1 MTILYRVASLIAL
14 LWLVPAAPCMAQDY
28 PSRPVKMI
36 VPFGAGGPTD
46 IFTRLL
52 AEELRKSLKEPFVM
66 ENRPGAGTIIGT
78 DAAAKSPPDGYTLLM
93 ISATQTTTET
103 LVPNKPFK
111 LLRDFV
117 PVAALLNSELVMV
130 VHPSVPVNT
139 VKEFIVLAKSKS
151 GALNYASSGVGSNYH
166 MAGEL
171 FKNLT
176 GTDILHVP
184 YKGSSGARNDIISGQ
199 IEMMFDSVP
208 SMAPMIHAGRVKALG
223 TTGKVRSAI
232 LPDVPTLSEAGVPGY
247 EATIWIGVMV
257 PAGTPQPIVTLLNTE
272 INKILARPDVKEA
285 WEKQGAAPMIMKP
298 EEFGVYVQSEID
310 KWASRF
316 PNTRNRRYWQSRR

>member
-1 MTILYRVASLIAL
+1 MTIVQRVLSLLASTIMILAA
-14 LWLVPAAPCMAQDY
+14 AAPSTAQDY
-28 PSRPVKMI
+28 PFHPIKMI

-52 AEELRKSLKEPFVM
+52 AEELRKALKQPFVL

-78 DAAAKSPPDGYTLLM
+78 EAAAKSPPDGYTLLM

-103 LVPNKPFK
+103 LVPSKPYK

-117 PVAALLNSELVMV
+117 PVASLLNSELVMV

-139 VKEFIVLAKSKS
+139 VKDFIALAKSKP

-176 GTDILHVP
+176 GTNILHVP

-208 SMAPMIHAGRVKALG
+208 SMAPMIQAGRVKALG
-223 TTGKVRSAI
+223 TTGKMRSAI

-247 EATIWIGVMV
+247 EATIWIGVMA

-272 INKILARPDVKEA
+272 INKILARADVVEA
-285 WEKQGAAPMIMKP
+285 WTKQGATAMSMTP
-298 EEFGVYVQSEID
+298 EQFGDYVQSEID
-310 KWASRF
+310 KWARVINANGIK
-316 PNTRNRRYWQSRR
+316 PE

>member
-1 MTILYRVASLIAL
+1 MTARRRPLVLVCFAFLSVVAPSLS
-14 LWLVPAAPCMAQDY
+14 AAEDY
-28 PSRPVKMI
+28 PSRPVRVI

-46 IFTRLL
+46 VFTRII
-52 AEELRKSLKEPFVM
+52 ADELHKSLKQPFVM
-66 ENRPGAGTIIGT
+66 ENRPGAGTIIGS

-93 ISATQTTTET
+93 VSATQTTTET

-111 LLRDFV
+111 LLRDLL
-117 PVAALLNSELVMV
+117 PVASLLSSELVMV
-130 VHPSVPVNT
+130 VHPSVPVSN
-139 VKEFIVLAKSKS
+139 VREFIALAKSKP

-184 YKGSSGARNDIISGQ
+184 YKGSTGARNDIISGQ

-208 SMAPMIHAGRVKALG
+208 TMAQMIQAGRVKALG
-223 TTGKVRSAI
+223 TTGRIRSAI

-247 EATIWIGVMV
+247 EATIWLGVMA
-257 PAGTPQPIVTLLNTE
+257 PAGTPQHVVDLLNKE
-272 INKILARPDVKEA
+272 INKILARPEVKDA
-285 WEKQGAAPMIMKP
+285 WEKQGAVAMAMTPD
-298 EEFGVYVQSEID
+298 EFGAHMRSEIER
-310 KWASRF
+310 WAKIIKA
-316 PNTRNRRYWQSRR
+316 NNIKGE

>member
-1 MTILYRVASLIAL
+1 MILAAA
-14 LWLVPAAPCMAQDY
+14 AAPSTAQDY
-28 PSRPVKMI
+28 PSHPIKMI

-52 AEELRKSLKEPFVM
+52 AEELRKALKQPFVL

-78 DAAAKSPPDGYTLLM
+78 EAAAKSPPDGYTLLM

-103 LVPNKPFK
+103 LVPSKPYK

-117 PVAALLNSELVMV
+117 PVASLLNSELVMV

-139 VKEFIVLAKSKS
+139 VKDFIALAKSKP

-208 SMAPMIHAGRVKALG
+208 SMAPMIQAGRVKALG
-223 TTGKVRSAI
+223 TTGKMRSAI

-247 EATIWIGVMV
+247 EATIWIGVMA

-272 INKILARPDVKEA
+272 INKILARADVVEA
-285 WEKQGAAPMIMKP
+285 WTKQGATAMSMTP
-298 EEFGVYVQSEID
+298 EQFGDYVQSEID
-310 KWASRF
+310 KWARVINANGIK
-316 PNTRNRRYWQSRR
+316 PE

>member
-1 MTILYRVASLIAL
+1 MPILHRVLPLITLAV
-14 LWLVPAAPCMAQDY
+14 LWLVPAALCTAQDY

-36 VPFGAGGPTD
+36 IPFGAGGPTD

-111 LLRDFV
+111 LMRDFV
-117 PVAALLNSELVMV
+117 PVASLLNSELVMV
-130 VHPSVPVNT
+130 VPPSVPVNT
-139 VKEFIVLAKSKS
+139 VKEFIALAKSKP

-184 YKGSSGARNDIISGQ
+184 YKGSSGARNDIVSGQ
-199 IEMMFDSVP
+199 IEMMFDSLP
-208 SMAPMIHAGRVKALG
+208 SMAPIIQAGRVKALG

-247 EATIWIGVMV
+247 EATIWIGLMV
-257 PAGTPQPIVTLLNTE
+257 PTGTPQPIVTLLSTE

-285 WEKQGAAPMIMKP
+285 WEKQGATPMIMKP
-298 EEFGVYVQSEID
+298 EEFGVYIQSEID
-310 KWASRF
+310 KWAKLIKANNIK
-316 PNTRNRRYWQSRR
+316 PE

>member
-1 MTILYRVASLIAL
+1 
-14 LWLVPAAPCMAQDY
+14 
-28 PSRPVKMI
+28 
-36 VPFGAGGPTD
+36 
-46 IFTRLL
+46 
-52 AEELRKSLKEPFVM
+52 
-66 ENRPGAGTIIGT
+66 
-78 DAAAKSPPDGYTLLM
+78 
-93 ISATQTTTET
+93 
-103 LVPNKPFK
+103 
-111 LLRDFV
+111 LRDFV
-117 PVAALLNSELVMV
+117 PVASLLNSELVMV

-139 VKEFIVLAKSKS
+139 VKEFIALAKSRP

-208 SMAPMIHAGRVKALG
+208 SMAPIIQAGRVKALG

-247 EATIWIGVMV
+247 EATIWIGVMA
-257 PAGTPQPIVTLLNTE
+257 PAGTPQPIVTLLSTE
-272 INKILARPDVKEA
+272 INKILGRADVREA
-285 WEKQGAAPMIMKP
+285 WKKQGANTMVMTP
-298 EEFGVYVQSEID
+298 EQFGGYVQSEID
-310 KWASRF
+310 KWAKVIQANGIK
-316 PNTRNRRYWQSRR
+316 PE

>member
-1 MTILYRVASLIAL
+1 MTIVQRVLSLLASTVMILAA
-14 LWLVPAAPCMAQDY
+14 AAPSTAQDY
-28 PSRPVKMI
+28 PSHPIKMI

-52 AEELRKSLKEPFVM
+52 AEELRKALKQPFVL

-78 DAAAKSPPDGYTLLM
+78 EAAAKSPPDGYTLLM

-103 LVPNKPFK
+103 LVPSKPYK

-117 PVAALLNSELVMV
+117 PVASLLNSELVMV
-130 VHPSVPVNT
+130 VHPSVPVNI
-139 VKEFIVLAKSKS
+139 VKDFITLAKSKP

-176 GTDILHVP
+176 GTNILHVP

-208 SMAPMIHAGRVKALG
+208 SMAPMIQAGRVKALG
-223 TTGKVRSAI
+223 TTGKMRSAI

-247 EATIWIGVMV
+247 EATIWIGVMA

-272 INKILARPDVKEA
+272 INKILARADVVEA
-285 WEKQGAAPMIMKP
+285 WTKQGATAMSMTP
-298 EEFGVYVQSEID
+298 EQFGDYVQSEID
-310 KWASRF
+310 KWARVINANGIK
-316 PNTRNRRYWQSRR
+316 PE

>member
-1 MTILYRVASLIAL
+1 
-14 LWLVPAAPCMAQDY
+14 
-28 PSRPVKMI
+28 MI

-52 AEELRKSLKEPFVM
+52 AEELRKSLKESFVM

-103 LVPNKPFK
+103 LVPNKPYK

-117 PVAALLNSELVMV
+117 PVASLLNSELVMV
-130 VHPSVPVNT
+130 VPASVPVNT
-139 VKEFIVLAKSKS
+139 VKEFIALAKSKP

-199 IEMMFDSVP
+199 IEMMFDSLP
-208 SMAPMIHAGRVKALG
+208 SMAPIIQAGRVKALG
-223 TTGKVRSAI
+223 TTGKARSAI

-247 EATIWIGVMV
+247 EATIWIGLMV
-257 PAGTPQPIVTLLNTE
+257 PTGTPQPIVTLLSTE
-272 INKILARPDVKEA
+272 INKILARPDVREA
-285 WEKQGAAPMIMKP
+285 WEKQGATPMIMKP

-310 KWASRF
+310 KWAKVIKANNIK
-316 PNTRNRRYWQSRR
+316 PE

>member
-1 MTILYRVASLIAL
+1 MTILQRVSSLVAL
-14 LWLVPAAPCMAQDY
+14 AMLSLAAAAPSRAQDY
-28 PSRPVKMI
+28 PSHPVKMI

-52 AEELRKSLKEPFVM
+52 AEELRKALKEPFVM

-78 DAAAKSPPDGYTLLM
+78 EAAAKSPPDGYTLLM

-103 LVPNKPFK
+103 LVPNKSYK

-117 PVAALLNSELVMV
+117 PVASLLNSELVMV

-139 VKEFIVLAKSKS
+139 VKDFIALAKSKP

-208 SMAPMIHAGRVKALG
+208 SVAPMIQAGRVKALG

-232 LPDVPTLSEAGVPGY
+232 LPDIPTLSEAGVPGY
-247 EATIWIGVMV
+247 EATIWIGLMA
-257 PAGTPQPIVTLLNTE
+257 PAGTPQPIVTLLSSE
-272 INKILARPDVKEA
+272 INKILARADVIEA
-285 WEKQGAAPMIMKP
+285 WRKQGATAMSMTPDQ
-298 EEFGVYVQSEID
+298 FGEYVQSEID
-310 KWASRF
+310 KWARVIKANGIK
-316 PNTRNRRYWQSRR
+316 PE

>member
-1 MTILYRVASLIAL
+1 MTIVQRVLSLLASTVMILAA
-14 LWLVPAAPCMAQDY
+14 AAPSTAQDY
-28 PSRPVKMI
+28 PSHPIKMI

-52 AEELRKSLKEPFVM
+52 AEELRKALKQPFVL

-78 DAAAKSPPDGYTLLM
+78 EAAAKSPPDGYTLLM

-103 LVPNKPFK
+103 LVPSKPYK

-117 PVAALLNSELVMV
+117 PVASLLNSELVMV

-139 VKEFIVLAKSKS
+139 VKDFIALAKSKP

-176 GTDILHVP
+176 GTNILHVP

-208 SMAPMIHAGRVKALG
+208 SMAPMIQAGRVKALG
-223 TTGKVRSAI
+223 TTGKMRSAI

-247 EATIWIGVMV
+247 EATIWIGVMA

-272 INKILARPDVKEA
+272 INKILARADVVEA
-285 WEKQGAAPMIMKP
+285 WTKQGATAMSMTP
-298 EEFGVYVQSEID
+298 EQFGDYVQSEID
-310 KWASRF
+310 KWARVINANGIN
-316 PNTRNRRYWQSRR
+316 PE